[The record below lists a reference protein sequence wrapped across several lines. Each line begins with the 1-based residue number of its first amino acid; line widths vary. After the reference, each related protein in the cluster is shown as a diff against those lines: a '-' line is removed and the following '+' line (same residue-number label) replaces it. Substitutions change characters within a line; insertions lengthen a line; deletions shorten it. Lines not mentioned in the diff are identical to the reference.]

1 MKRALALLLFACG
14 PVSQGEVLG
23 KSEQAIVG
31 GTPSPTEDDAVV
43 MVARFADDGSY
54 YQCSGVAIAKRLVLT
69 ARHCVEKRPASAL
82 RVFVGR
88 DAWAKLDADAPEA
101 AGERI
106 FSSPWM
112 DASIILL
119 DRDLTTP
126 VAPVRLEG
134 GIVAGELV
142 DAIGFGIDAGGRSPA
157 VRHRR
162 SGLSVIAVGPT
173 TTRIGD
179 TVMRGEF
186 AIGEAACSGD
196 SGGPARAASGA
207 VIGIASRVGNG
218 TPAGLPGEPI
228 GAAFCLGADANDIFV
243 STTALAPLLREAFD
257 AAGGAPAAE
266 TKSATLTID
275 EEPQPREHGGCR

>member
-1 MKRALALLLFACG
+1 MKRALALFLFACG
-14 PVSQGEVLG
+14 PVSQSEVFST
-23 KSEQAIVG
+23 SEQAIVG
-31 GTPSPTEDDAVV
+31 GTPSPSDDDAVV

-88 DAWAKLDADAPEA
+88 DAWSKLQANAPEA
-101 AGERI
+101 GGERI
-106 FSSPWM
+106 FPSPWM
-112 DASIILL
+112 DAAIVLL

-126 VAPVRLEG
+126 IAPVRLEG
-134 GIVAGELV
+134 EIRGGEIVE
-142 DAIGFGIDAGGRSPA
+142 AIGFGIDADGKSPA
-157 VRHRR
+157 IRHLR

-179 TVMRGEF
+179 PVMLGEF

-207 VIGIASRVGNG
+207 IIGIASRVGNG
-218 TPAGLPGEPI
+218 TRAGLGE
-228 GAAFCLGADANDIFV
+228 ATSASFCLGADAHDIYV
-243 STTALAPLLREAFD
+243 STTSLAPLFREAFA
-257 AAGGAPAAE
+257 AAGAAPAAE
-266 TKSATLTID
+266 TKAATITI
-275 EEPQPREHGGCR
+275 EEERPEEHGGCRP